1 MDVLPP
7 IARAAGASVYVGGFT
22 ASQVDFAHVLSRNLP
37 LFIGMVVAL
46 SALLLLVVFR
56 SLLIPLQA
64 AVMNLLSIGAALG
77 VVQAVFERGWLTG
90 LVGAQQS
97 PIEAFIPVIVFAI
110 VFGLSM
116 DYEVFLVS
124 RVREEWTTSGDSS
137 RAVREGLVTTG
148 RVITAA
154 AAVMIVVFA
163 SFASSSNHILKLFG
177 LTLAVAVVLD
187 AIVIRTILLPAV
199 LQLLGRATWAFPAW
213 LDRKLPRLAIEP
225 GDEAGARPSVPLSD
239 AA

>member
-1 MDVLPP
+1 
-7 IARAAGASVYVGGFT
+7 
-22 ASQVDFAHVLSRNLP
+22 
-37 LFIGMVVAL
+37 
-46 SALLLLVVFR
+46 
-56 SLLIPLQA
+56 
-64 AVMNLLSIGAALG
+64 
-77 VVQAVFERGWLTG
+77 
-90 LVGAQQS
+90 
-97 PIEAFIPVIVFAI
+97 
-110 VFGLSM
+110 
-116 DYEVFLVS
+116 
-124 RVREEWTTSGDSS
+124 VREEWTTSGDSS